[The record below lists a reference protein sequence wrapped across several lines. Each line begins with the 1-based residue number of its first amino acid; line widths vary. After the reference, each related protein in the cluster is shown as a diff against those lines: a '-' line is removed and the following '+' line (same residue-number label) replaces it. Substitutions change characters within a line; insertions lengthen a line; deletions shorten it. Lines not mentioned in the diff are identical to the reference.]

1 MPPQHQD
8 AIAARS
14 SDDSSLVL
22 AEGEEESSTQ
32 QRGRSS
38 FLFSTAQ
45 QMDPNLPPP
54 SRSMRRESF
63 IVQFAKT
70 KGPPQI
76 TIIMMLVAIGLGSTI
91 GVVPAVMSDRFARLN
106 HGYTGIESC
115 AALSV
120 DERPAACFA
129 GSSDAQNAAA
139 EASLVMNVLTFLTSS
154 LIGSL
159 SDEHGRKAIL
169 TIGLFISMLSPLSL
183 YVIQL
188 VPTMN
193 PWWYYGIHITT
204 GFVNWVAVALSSLN
218 DVLPQKFRAPGLG
231 LFLAGFMLGFSLA
244 PIFSIFLSHLH
255 LALTS
260 FIMAF
265 FGFLCTIFIVPETL
279 PPHVAAE
286 ARRRRSELYSN
297 NNNEATAI
305 SFPQRVQ
312 NNIKWLIVRPIREL
326 SILNRNT
333 FFRLISLLAFFS
345 GMVSSGD
352 QLLLVYYLEEQL
364 DFTNKDVATMFLIIG
379 IMGMM
384 AQAIVLKPLNEW
396 IGERL
401 VVALCFFIGAVD
413 NTMYG
418 IATNKGTI
426 FAAVALSA
434 FTGMAFPTISAIKSN
449 NVDASEQG
457 RIQGA
462 LYSLQALASGV
473 GPVTLRYVSS
483 ITKDSP
489 LGPGSM
495 FVFAGGL
502 YLCAVAAAL
511 ALPKE
516 LANSRRD
523 HDEDVAGEEDY
534 MPLYEASS
542 LVEGVSNNEDSV
554 RTNSSYGST

>member
-1 MPPQHQD
+1 MPPEHQELVGT
-8 AIAARS
+8 
-14 SDDSSLVL
+14 SDNHD
-22 AEGEEESSTQ
+22 EELEEQ
-32 QRGRSS
+32 QQATTENRSS
-38 FLFSTAQ
+38 FLFPTSQ
-45 QMDPNLPPP
+45 QMDTNLPPP
-54 SRSMRRESF
+54 SARSIRRRESF
-63 IVQFAKT
+63 LVQFAKT
-70 KGPPQI
+70 EGPPQI
-76 TIIMMLVAIGLGSTI
+76 TLIMMLVAIGLGSTI

-106 HGYTGIESC
+106 HGYTGMETC
-115 AALSV
+115 AELRV
-120 DERPAACFA
+120 ELRPAACFA
-129 GSSDAQNAAA
+129 GSTDAQNAAA

-169 TIGLFISMLSPLSL
+169 IIGLFISMLSPLTL
-183 YVIQL
+183 YLIQ
-188 VPTMN
+188 VFPTVH
-193 PWWYYGIHITT
+193 PWWYYGVHITT

-218 DVLPQKFRAPGLG
+218 DVLPQRFRAPGLG
-231 LFLAGFMLGFSLA
+231 LFLAGFMLGFSLS
-244 PIFSIFLSHLH
+244 PIFAIFLSHEH

-260 FIMAF
+260 FLVSF
-265 FGFLCTIFIVPETL
+265 GGFLCTIFVVPETL
-279 PPHVAAE
+279 PPQVAAE
-286 ARRRRSELYSN
+286 ARRRRHEWYQNHLVDDDAN
-297 NNNEATAI
+297 TTTLL
-305 SFPQRVQ
+305 QRLQ
-312 NNIKWLIVRPIREL
+312 NSIKWLILRPIREI

-364 DFTNKDVATMFLIIG
+364 GFTDKDVSTMFLIIG

-384 AQAIVLKPLNEW
+384 AQGILLKPLNEC
-396 IGERL
+396 IGEKM

-449 NVDASEQG
+449 NVDVSEQG

-473 GPVTLRYVSS
+473 GPVALRYVSK
-483 ITKDSP
+483 ITKDGP

-502 YLCAVAAAL
+502 YLCAVAAAC

-516 LANSRRD
+516 LADSRGRGD
-523 HDEDVAGEEDY
+523 QDDDDY
-534 MPLYEASS
+534 IPLYESAS
-542 LVEGVSNNEDSV
+542 LVVDDGPGTDGSESSN
-554 RTNSSYGST
+554 RSYGST